1 MIELKRT
8 FICVLALT
16 VSALLASAQDI
27 DETIMQQAFIY
38 DNVYDFSEGLAAVK
52 KDGKIGFIDTDGR
65 EVIPC
70 MYEMRGEGGIEYI
83 NKTRDYEFSEGLVA
97 VKLGGKWGY
106 IDRENNMVVDAIYDY
121 ALPFYNGYAVV
132 IRAKKCGIINRLGE
146 EVVPC
151 NYGGI
156 TNFHEGLAIVNESDW
171 KGGKIGFSDTTG
183 QIVIPCI
190 YDRFLSI
197 SQHVFIGRRGGY
209 FTDMEY
215 FTFKDGLAAVR
226 RDKKMGYIDKTG
238 KEIIECKYDL
248 TGYSDFSEG
257 LTEVLYKGKAGYIR
271 PRRQRSDS
279 PTV

>member
-156 TNFHEGLAIVNESDW
+156 TNFHEGLAIVNESD
-171 KGGKIGFSDTTG
+171 
-183 QIVIPCI
+183 
-190 YDRFLSI
+190 
-197 SQHVFIGRRGGY
+197 
-209 FTDMEY
+209 
-215 FTFKDGLAAVR
+215 
-226 RDKKMGYIDKTG
+226 
-238 KEIIECKYDL
+238 
-248 TGYSDFSEG
+248 
-257 LTEVLYKGKAGYIR
+257 
-271 PRRQRSDS
+271 
-279 PTV
+279 